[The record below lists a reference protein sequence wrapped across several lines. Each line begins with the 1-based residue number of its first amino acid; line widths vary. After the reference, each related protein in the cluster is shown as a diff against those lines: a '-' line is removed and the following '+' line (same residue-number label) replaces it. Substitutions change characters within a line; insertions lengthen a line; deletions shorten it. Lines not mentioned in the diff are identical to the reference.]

1 MPKIICNNY
10 LQNLLICR
18 KFYNACNCYLYVAN
32 VCVLESQAHY
42 FMRED
47 GSLEVFS
54 LRPDD
59 TASYACTAI
68 NSVGSAERRMALF
81 VQSEYVS

>member
-1 MPKIICNNY
+1 M
-10 LQNLLICR
+10 
-18 KFYNACNCYLYVAN
+18 
-32 VCVLESQAHY
+32 LESQAHY